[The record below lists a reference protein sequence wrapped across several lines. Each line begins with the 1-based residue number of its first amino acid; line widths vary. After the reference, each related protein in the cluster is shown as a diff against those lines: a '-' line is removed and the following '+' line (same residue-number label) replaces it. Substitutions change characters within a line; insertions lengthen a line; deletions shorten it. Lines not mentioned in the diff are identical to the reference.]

1 MHYDSLNGGIVAHRA
16 TRGRPPELLWRNDAR
31 NFLQMMVW
39 ADTGE
44 LVVEDAG
51 RIRGQRRLG
60 ARGPRHRDR
69 GGARQGSLGWCEH
82 GDVPMPVLRP

>member
-1 MHYDSLNGGIVAHRA
+1 VPAFDPTRRILVHYDSLNGGIVAHRA

-51 RIRGQRRLG
+51 R
-60 ARGPRHRDR
+60 PH
-69 GGARQGSLGWCEH
+69 
-82 GDVPMPVLRP
+82 